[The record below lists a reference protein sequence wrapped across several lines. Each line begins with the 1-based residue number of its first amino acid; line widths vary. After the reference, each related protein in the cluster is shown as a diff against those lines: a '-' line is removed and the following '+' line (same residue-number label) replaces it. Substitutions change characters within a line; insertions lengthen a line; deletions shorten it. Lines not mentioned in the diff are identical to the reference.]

1 MTSWDES
8 KTYTASLEE
17 ESDEY
22 VFAGGIR
29 QSEVVEKQQA
39 TRKENQ
45 KTEEE
50 KKRKE

>member
-1 MTSWDES
+1 MGRI
-8 KTYTASLEE
+8 KNLYGILKGK